1 MYRGEC
7 AFIAESEAML
17 QVWDRYKNEIIAG
30 RFRRLLRHVGTESDV
45 LQAGLDVLS
54 EGGVVV
60 KVGVFVPRQE
70 VASPRYVPGEV
81 FGETGAVTRLETEP
95 SRRHQSPES
104 VGFRR
109 PRPSHR
115 YSRVCRGADV
125 YPEGLAPRLELVG
138 DGDVVAE
145 HAVPGHLHAHHPRQ
159 DGPRVQPYAHLQT
172 PPFSSRTPFGR
183 LTLIGCPW
191 CVWWCEQVSIIFRA
205 IQAIC
210 RAWVTV
216 SLCSPPATQ

>member
-1 MYRGEC
+1 VRTRRVGPGRDPSVILLRHYLVQSVGWMP
-7 AFIAESEAML
+7 FEASGVPPSRL
-17 QVWDRYKNEIIAG
+17 CTEVSVRLLPNPKLWYKCGDRYKNEIIAG
-30 RFRRLLRHVGTESDV
+30 RSRRLLRHVGTESDV

-104 VGFRR
+104 VCFRR

-115 YSRVCRGADV
+115 YSRVCRGADI

-145 HAVPGHLHAHHPRQ
+145 HAVPGHLHAHHPR
-159 DGPRVQPYAHLQT
+159 
-172 PPFSSRTPFGR
+172 
-183 LTLIGCPW
+183 
-191 CVWWCEQVSIIFRA
+191 
-205 IQAIC
+205 
-210 RAWVTV
+210 
-216 SLCSPPATQ
+216 